1 MNKQNKQSEKPEK
14 KLEEKDIIAYLENRL
29 PEEKTYLLENEINDS
44 AFFDEA
50 MEGLQQIKN
59 KTEIPLL
66 VQDINFRLKKSI
78 KKKMKVQIP
87 QIFINNQLLAIVTTI
102 AILLLVCIGF
112 LLYKMYTSF

>member
-1 MNKQNKQSEKPEK
+1 MNKQNKQLKKPEN
-14 KLEEKDIIAYLENRL
+14 KLEEKDIIAYLENQL
-29 PEEKTYLLENEINDS
+29 PEEKAYLLENEINDS

-59 KTEIPLL
+59 KTEIPSL

-78 KKKMKVQIP
+78 KKKVSIKLP
-87 QIFINNQLLAIVTTI
+87 QIFVNNQLLTIVTTI
-102 AILLLVCIGF
+102 AILLLVSMGF